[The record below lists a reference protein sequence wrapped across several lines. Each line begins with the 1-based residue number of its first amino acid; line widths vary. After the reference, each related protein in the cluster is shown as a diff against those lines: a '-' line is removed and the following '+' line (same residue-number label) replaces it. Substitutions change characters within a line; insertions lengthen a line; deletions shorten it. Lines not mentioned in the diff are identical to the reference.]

1 MTHSPLTVYI
11 DFKSPYAYI
20 AKDPTYAL
28 EAEFGIEI
36 NWLPL
41 TLNIASFLG
50 SAKKNNTGKLVENH
64 RSERQ
69 WAAVKY
75 AYYDARRYASL
86 RGLTLKGTQ
95 KIWDSSI
102 AAIGMLWIKSQSE
115 SSREVLKRYIDLVY
129 ERFWKRE
136 LDIEDVEVIKAVLTE
151 AGAGVSGFE
160 DYLSGEGRRNHDELQ
175 DEVLEKG
182 YFGVPTYVIDD
193 QFYFGREHLPRIGWH
208 LSGGKG
214 SPPDVG
220 NNSILP
226 SDQIP
231 PSDQTV
237 TQPVRGDELTVCID
251 FKNIESYLALA
262 PTLEMQATCGAAINW
277 LPLTSG
283 FKGLSNENRMPGTAD
298 TFEDF
303 RVRRQRVRDNYTE
316 MNHLRYAKL
325 LDLTGQDILRSCDST
340 MASLG
345 LMWLKKTHEPL
356 VVDYIRDVF
365 EAFFR
370 HHLDIEKYSVI
381 SRLLGSVGGEVTGFD
396 RFVEVE
402 GKTLL
407 DIVQQELSETGVFT
421 APAYIIDGEKFLGRQ
436 HLPLI
441 EWYLSGQ
448 QGAAPV

>member
-50 SAKKNNTGKLVENH
+50 SAKKNNAGKLVENH
-64 RSERQ
+64 RSDRQ

-115 SSREVLKRYIDLVY
+115 GSREVLKRYIDLVY

-136 LDIEDVEVIKAVLTE
+136 LDIEDVEVIKAVLKE
-151 AGAGVSGFE
+151 AGASVSGFE
-160 DYLSGEGRRNHDELQ
+160 DYLSGEGRRNHDDLQ

-193 QFYFGREHLPRIGWH
+193 QFYFGREHLPRIRWH
-208 LSGGKG
+208 LSGRTG

-220 NNSILP
+220 NHSILP
-226 SDQIP
+226 SDQI
-231 PSDQTV
+231 V
-237 TQPVRGDELTVCID
+237 TQPVQGDDLTVCMD

-262 PTLEMQATCGAAINW
+262 PTVEMQSACGATINW

-283 FKGLSNENRMPGTAD
+283 FKGLSNESRMPD
-298 TFEDF
+298 TTDTSEDF
-303 RVRRQRVRDNYTE
+303 RIRRQRVRDHYTQ

-325 LDLTGQDILRSCDST
+325 LDLTGEDIQRNCDST

-345 LMWLKKTHEPL
+345 LMWLKQTDESL
-356 VVDYIRDVF
+356 VVDYIREVF

-370 HHLDIEKYSVI
+370 RHLDIEKYSVI
-381 SRLLGSVGGEVTGFD
+381 SQLLESVGGEVTGFD

-407 DIVQQELSETGVFT
+407 DTVQQELSETGVFT

-441 EWYLSGQ
+441 EWYLRGQ
-448 QGAAPV
+448 QGTAPV